1 MKKHTLIISCV
12 ILALSMQL
20 KADNTPFFL
29 KEVAPVVIKKKKDL
43 LVKRP
48 DAERT
53 SEQVIKL
60 NLSQLALT
68 NVSLQYE
75 YGFHKNMSGA
85 LGISFFFPRSL
96 PQIFFDPTANTDGY
110 TLPKFSAFSI
120 TPEFRFYPGEKVEHQ
135 APHGFYLAPY
145 FRYSKYTLKANYVD
159 YYNGTSNAWVYDAS
173 ISYSGFTG
181 GLMLGSQWIIG
192 KNFSIDWWILG
203 GGAGSSKIDIRAKE
217 TTGNLHMTAQE
228 QLNLNNDIN
237 TNLVELGRFSN
248 GAVDIS
254 VTDNS
259 FRAVIKGI
267 PMTSFRGFGLNLGF
281 AF

>member
-29 KEVAPVVIKKKKDL
+29 
-43 LVKRP
+43 
-48 DAERT
+48 
-53 SEQVIKL
+53 
-60 NLSQLALT
+60 
-68 NVSLQYE
+68 
-75 YGFHKNMSGA
+75 
-85 LGISFFFPRSL
+85 
-96 PQIFFDPTANTDGY
+96 
-110 TLPKFSAFSI
+110 
-120 TPEFRFYPGEKVEHQ
+120 
-135 APHGFYLAPY
+135 
-145 FRYSKYTLKANYVD
+145 
-159 YYNGTSNAWVYDAS
+159 
-173 ISYSGFTG
+173 
-181 GLMLGSQWIIG
+181 
-192 KNFSIDWWILG
+192 
-203 GGAGSSKIDIRAKE
+203 KE